1 MLVEHWPWQK
11 RPDHWPAVGRHDT
24 EAVEAEGAEAE
35 AIAIPVTK
43 PCWPPRYMRRSL
55 HRLSIRIRLRWRRR
69 CRRHRLS
76 VRRTSILRLTILRL
90 TVRSLTIRGLL
101 PLIWRNIRR
110 INLPIEQKPQH
121 QRGQRESKP
130 SCPRQTDG
138 NKAAQQRA
146 NAIPIPLAVNQI
158 LSKNLIVALIR
169 QHKPRQA
176 IERGTRAEKQCG
188 NHHKRTN
195 QRGIPTKTTCYAIA
209 HAANPTVMSTLDLA
223 GTNPREETAAA
234 GSCGEPYALPM
245 IRLSSRSCGPA
256 LPRSPSG
263 PLFALLMVPLQQLAH
278 ATCIGEHPESA
289 LNTI

>member
-1 MLVEHWPWQK
+1 M
-11 RPDHWPAVGRHDT
+11 
-24 EAVEAEGAEAE
+24 
-35 AIAIPVTK
+35 
-43 PCWPPRYMRRSL
+43 
-55 HRLSIRIRLRWRRR
+55 RWRRR

-76 VRRTSILRLTILRL
+76 VRRTSILRLTI
-90 TVRSLTIRGLL
+90 RSLTIRRLL
-101 PLIWRNIRR
+101 PLIWTNIRR

-169 QHKPRQA
+169 QHKPRQT
-176 IERGTRAEKQCG
+176 IERGTRTEKQRG

-195 QRGIPTKTTCYAIA
+195 QRGIPSKTTCYAIA

-223 GTNPREETAAA
+223 GTNPREETATT
-234 GSCGEPYALPM
+234 GRGRLRRTVRRLPI
-245 IRLSSRSCGPA
+245 IRLSS
-256 LPRSPSG
+256 SG
-263 PLFALLMVPLQQLAH
+263 LRPCVAAIAQRIIVCIAH
-278 ATCIGEHPESA
+278 GSITATRACHTYRGTP
-289 LNTI
+289 

>member
-1 MLVEHWPWQK
+1 M
-11 RPDHWPAVGRHDT
+11 
-24 EAVEAEGAEAE
+24 
-35 AIAIPVTK
+35 
-43 PCWPPRYMRRSL
+43 
-55 HRLSIRIRLRWRRR
+55 RWRRR
-69 CRRHRLS
+69 CRRHRPS
-76 VRRTSILRLTILRL
+76 VRRPSILRLTILRL

-101 PLIWRNIRR
+101 PLSWTNIRR

-121 QRGQRESKP
+121 QCGQRESKP

-158 LSKNLIVALIR
+158 LSKNLIVTLIR

-223 GTNPREETAAA
+223 GTNPREETATA
-234 GSCGEPYALPM
+234 GRLRRTVRRLPM
-245 IRLSSRSCGPA
+245 IRLSS
-256 LPRSPSG
+256 SG
-263 PLFALLMVPLQQLAH
+263 LRPCVAAITQRTIIYIAH
-278 ATCIGEHPESA
+278 GSITATRTCHTYRGTP
-289 LNTI
+289 

>member
-1 MLVEHWPWQK
+1 M
-11 RPDHWPAVGRHDT
+11 
-24 EAVEAEGAEAE
+24 
-35 AIAIPVTK
+35 
-43 PCWPPRYMRRSL
+43 
-55 HRLSIRIRLRWRRR
+55 RWRRR

-90 TVRSLTIRGLL
+90 TVRSPTIRGLL

-130 SCPRQTDG
+130 SRTRQTDG
-138 NKAAQQRA
+138 HNAEQQRA

-158 LSKNLIVALIR
+158 LSKNLIVTLIR
-169 QHKPRQA
+169 QHKPRQT
-176 IERGTRAEKQCG
+176 IERGTRAEKQRG

-195 QRGIPTKTTCYAIA
+195 QRGIPSKTTCYAIA

-234 GSCGEPYALPM
+234 GRLRRTVRRLPM
-245 IRLSSRSCGPA
+245 IRLSSRRLRPCVA
-256 LPRSPSG
+256 AIAQRTI
-263 PLFALLMVPLQQLAH
+263 VCIAH
-278 ATCIGEHPESA
+278 GSITATRACHMYRGTP
-289 LNTI
+289 

>member
-1 MLVEHWPWQK
+1 M
-11 RPDHWPAVGRHDT
+11 
-24 EAVEAEGAEAE
+24 
-35 AIAIPVTK
+35 
-43 PCWPPRYMRRSL
+43 
-55 HRLSIRIRLRWRRR
+55 RWRRR

-121 QRGQRESKP
+121 QRGQHESKP

-234 GSCGEPYALPM
+234 G
-245 IRLSSRSCGPA
+245 RLRPCVA
-256 LPRSPSG
+256 AIAQRTI
-263 PLFALLMVPLQQLAH
+263 VCIAH
-278 ATCIGEHPESA
+278 GSITATRACHMYRGTP
-289 LNTI
+289 

>member
-1 MLVEHWPWQK
+1 M
-11 RPDHWPAVGRHDT
+11 
-24 EAVEAEGAEAE
+24 EAVEAEGVGAD

-43 PCWPPRYMRRSL
+43 PCWPPRYMRRSPASAEYKD
-55 HRLSIRIRLRWRRR
+55 SIALETAMQEAPA
-69 CRRHRLS
+69 
-76 VRRTSILRLTILRL
+76 VRTKDFHIEADHIAVDRTEPDHTGAAATELDEHSAHK
-90 TVRSLTIRGLL
+90 SD
-101 PLIWRNIRR
+101 
-110 INLPIEQKPQH
+110 IEQKPQH

-158 LSKNLIVALIR
+158 LSNNLIVSLIR
-169 QHKPRQA
+169 HHKPRHA
-176 IERGTRAEKQCG
+176 IELVTLAEKQCC

-234 GSCGEPYALPM
+234 GRLRRTVRRLPM
-245 IRLSSRSCGPA
+245 IRLSSRRLRPCVA
-256 LPRSPSG
+256 AIAQRTI
-263 PLFALLMVPLQQLAH
+263 VCIAH
-278 ATCIGEHPESA
+278 GSITATRACHMYRGTP
-289 LNTI
+289 